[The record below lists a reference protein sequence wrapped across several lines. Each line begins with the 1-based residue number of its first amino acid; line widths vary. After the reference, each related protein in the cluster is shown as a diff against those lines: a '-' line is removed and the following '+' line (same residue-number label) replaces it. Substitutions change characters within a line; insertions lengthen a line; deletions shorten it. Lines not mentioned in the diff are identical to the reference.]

1 MAFSRSNL
9 VSRLKKQNKDDINT
23 KEEEEEEEENRISK
37 YIKDEGT
44 TKDDILE
51 LLLGDE
57 RLVYILFL
65 IPIPSKI

>member
-37 YIKDEGT
+37 YIKDEGK

-57 RLVYILFL
+57 RLVCILFL